1 MVIGLFLGPQVD
13 YRAGA
18 RIFRYET
25 KSFPGPERY
34 QLQHTPEELTT
45 GHRLFAQQSKTIRV

>member
-1 MVIGLFLGPQVD
+1 MAIGLFLCLQVD

-25 KSFPGPERY
+25 KSFPGPECY

-45 GHRLFAQQSKTIRV
+45 RHRLFARQSKTIRV